1 MKHSP
6 GFEKLCEA
14 ARQNVR
20 EVSLTDVHARLERKL
35 EGKDEF
41 TLIDVREDNE
51 YAVDHLPD
59 AVHFGRGVL
68 ERDIEANYPDPNTDI
83 VLYCG
88 GGYRSALAAES
99 LQKMGYTNV
108 TSMAG
113 GVRGWREAALPL
125 VPGASASTTR
135 AKT

>member
-6 GFEKLCEA
+6 AFEQLCEA
-14 ARQNVR
+14 ARKNVR
-20 EVSLTDVHARLERKL
+20 EVSLTEVKERLDRSEP
-35 EGKDEF
+35 F
-41 TLIDVREDNE
+41 TLIDVREDRE
-51 YAVDHLPD
+51 YAVDYLPT
-59 AVHFGRGVL
+59 AVHMGRGVL

-99 LQKMGYTNV
+99 LSKMGYTNV

-113 GVRGWREAALPL
+113 GIRGWRDAGLTVL
-125 VPGASASTTR
+125 KGTSNG
-135 AKT
+135 